1 MSVSGSLFLRGLC
14 ALEVGAIS
22 VAWPNVTIL
31 ALVVLFAVFAF
42 TMAATDLMLAF
53 FSGRAG
59 ATLSFIVAAVLSA
72 AAGVVA
78 LLWPS
83 ITALALTLWIAA
95 WAIVSGVSEAVFAF
109 RANMTAG
116 ERVLWIVT
124 GLVTIA
130 FGVVLVVK
138 PDVGAVSLAMVF
150 GLYSIYYGLLAVVL
164 GFRVRSIGRP
174 RAKSSNPRPD
184 LASFAPLARRTTGHR
199 GSGPQVDFD
208 T

>member
-1 MSVSGSLFLRGLC
+1 MEGADMSVSGSLFLRGLC
-14 ALEVGAIS
+14 ALEAGAIS

-31 ALVVLFAVFAF
+31 ALVAVFAF

-59 ATLSFIVAAVLSA
+59 ATLGFIVAAVLSA

-109 RANMTAG
+109 RANKMAG

-124 GLVTIA
+124 GLVHH
-130 FGVVLVVK
+130 
-138 PDVGAVSLAMVF
+138 
-150 GLYSIYYGLLAVVL
+150 
-164 GFRVRSIGRP
+164 RVRR
-174 RAKSSNPRPD
+174 R
-184 LASFAPLARRTTGHR
+184 ARRQTRRRSCVAGDGLRAVLHLLRATRRCPRIPGAEHR
-199 GSGPQVDFD
+199 KAAGQVLQPSS
-208 T
+208 